1 MALPSTNPPQELSA
15 IHLWETAQQTVPGG
29 TFRSASDLRTALGIL
44 VEALNQE
51 AHLHDLGSQYFQ
63 DFLLRL
69 LTNHLKLQ
77 AEYDRYPEIL
87 TIPLPRP
94 LFVVGLFRSGT
105 TFLHNLLSQ
114 DPRCRWLSVAEALYP
129 TPAPRPDS
137 WAEDPRI
144 AQAVEHIGFQTSL
157 APQFSAAHY
166 IDAVRPAECS
176 RLFEHDLIG
185 HLFDFR
191 VSVPTYSQWL
201 LQQDLT
207 AAYQSYRQQLQ
218 YLSWQWPHSHWVLKA
233 PAHLLALDTLLQV
246 FPDAAI
252 VYLHRDPIQVLPS
265 CYSLAATGRSRF
277 SHGVEGA
284 TVGAQWLPL
293 LQAATQRA
301 LEVRDKLQTR
311 HRLADPSFPPFP
323 IYDVSYARLVS
334 HPQETIA
341 GIYEYFGYELTPEM
355 AENLQTWI
363 RENPQHKH
371 GVHRYS
377 LEQFGLSETQVRTAF
392 ADYYDRFQG
401 LLAKTPQP

>member
-1 MALPSTNPPQELSA
+1 MALPSTDSPQELSA
-15 IHLWETAQQTVPGG
+15 AHLWQTAQQIVPGVS
-29 TFRSASDLRTALGIL
+29 FRSEVTLRTALDRL
-44 VEALNQE
+44 VEALNRE
-51 AHLHDLGSQYFQ
+51 ANLHDLGIQYFQ

-77 AEYDRYPEIL
+77 AEYDRHPEIL
-87 TIPLPRP
+87 TIPLHRP

-129 TPAPRPDS
+129 TPAPNPDS

-144 AQAVEHIGFQTSL
+144 AQAVDHIAFQTSL

-191 VSVPTYSQWL
+191 VNVPTYSHWL

-207 AAYQSYRQQLQ
+207 AAYRSYRQQLQ

-233 PAHLLALDTLLQV
+233 PAHLLALDTLLAV

-252 VYLHRDPIQVLPS
+252 VYLHRDPLQVLPS
-265 CYSLAATGRSRF
+265 CCSLAATGRSRF
-277 SHGVEGA
+277 SDRVDA
-284 TVGAQWLPL
+284 VTVGTHWLSL
-293 LQAATQRA
+293 LQEATQRA
-301 LEVRDKLQTR
+301 LGVRESIQASDR
-311 HRLADPSFPPFP
+311 RVSP
-323 IYDVSYARLVS
+323 IYEVSYNTLVT

-341 GIYEYFGYELTPEM
+341 RIYDYFDYELTPEM
-355 AENLQTWI
+355 EQNLQTWI
-363 RENPQHKH
+363 QENPQHKH

-377 LEQFGLSETQVRTAF
+377 LEQFGLSEPQVKAAF
-392 ADYYDRFQG
+392 ADYYDRFQD
-401 LLAKTPQP
+401 LLEAV

>member
-1 MALPSTNPPQELSA
+1 MALPSTESPRKLSA
-15 IHLWETAQQTVPGG
+15 VHLWERAQQQVPGG
-29 TFRSASDLRTALGIL
+29 TFRSPTDLQTVLEIL
-44 VEALNQE
+44 VESLREE
-51 AHLHDLGSQYFQ
+51 AHLHDLGIQYFQ

-77 AEYDRYPEIL
+77 AEYDRHPEIL

-114 DPRCRWLSVAEALYP
+114 DPRSRWLSVAEALYP
-129 TPAPRPDS
+129 TPAPDPNS
-137 WAEDPRI
+137 WGEDPRI
-144 AQAVEHIGFQTSL
+144 AQAVEHIAFQTSL

-166 IDAVRPAECS
+166 INAVRPAECS

-207 AAYQSYRQQLQ
+207 AAYQSYRRQLQ
-218 YLSWQWPHSHWVLKA
+218 YLSWHWPHSHWVLKA

-252 VYLHRDPIQVLPS
+252 VYLHRDPLQVLPS
-265 CYSLAATGRSRF
+265 CCSLAATGRSRF
-277 SHGVEGA
+277 SHEVEGA
-284 TVGAQWLPL
+284 TVGAQWFPL
-293 LQAATQRA
+293 LQTATQRA
-301 LEVRDKLQTR
+301 LRVREKLQTR
-311 HRLADPSFPPFP
+311 HRLAPEGTSPL
-323 IYDVSYARLVS
+323 YDVSYNTLVN

-341 GIYEYFGYELTPEM
+341 SIYDYFGYELTPEM
-355 AENLQTWI
+355 AQNLQTWI
-363 RENPQHKH
+363 QENPQHKH

-377 LEQFGLSETQVRTAF
+377 LEQFGLEEAQVKDAF
-392 ADYYDRFQG
+392 SDYYDRFQA
-401 LLAKTPQP
+401 LLES